1 MFHLT
6 ENKYYKIPFVVSK
19 NFRRQK
25 GRERVGDMRVRDMR
39 VRGREKEERSTYIC
53 IRRQVKRA
61 HPLTILLYIHK

>member
-6 ENKYYKIPFVVSK
+6 ENKYYKIPFVVSQ

-25 GRERVGDMRVRDMR
+25 GRERMGDVR

-61 HPLTILLYIHK
+61 HPLTILLYIH